1 MNVEVRCNNCGKHL
15 IILNKTLVPGMD
27 TLRLDVESCG
37 NVDCNDCT
45 GCEDAKKLQKAQE
58 EIVEL
63 KNKML
68 GLQSQLNAER
78 PMA

>member
-1 MNVEVRCNNCGKHL
+1 MKIEIRCNDCDKHL
-15 IILNKTLVPGMD
+15 AILNKTIVPGVD
-27 TLRLDVESCG
+27 TLRLDVAPCG
-37 NVDCNDCT
+37 NVDCNNCT
-45 GCEDAKKLQKAQE
+45 GCEDAEKLQKARE

-78 PMA
+78 PIA